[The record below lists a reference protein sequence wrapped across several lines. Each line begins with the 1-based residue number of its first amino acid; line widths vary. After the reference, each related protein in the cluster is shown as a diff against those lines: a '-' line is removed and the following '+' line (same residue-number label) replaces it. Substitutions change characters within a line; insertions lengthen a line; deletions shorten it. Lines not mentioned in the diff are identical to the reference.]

1 MESIKEKYSNLED
14 KELLEFIA
22 EIEGSD
28 ENIEETEANADKKI
42 SNKEAQSIL
51 SELPENAEIE
61 AYYGDDAWRK
71 PPIYTGYRDRIT
83 VLYGPEA
90 KQKAAEGRREAAKR
104 KGQRLKKDRL
114 RIQREAFNQ
123 ERIRLSDQIEKE
135 HMPLLIAALTKEHT
149 RMINKY
155 SNFINNRLTSLLN
168 PFIPRRL
175 RNCRLLYPNSIR
187 MSPGFMYT
195 ASKDYGNGLTFW
207 ATPLI
212 PYYFEQNTEQKI
224 LLKNKSS
231 SLYAIDKAVIFYHEH
246 LKKRQEKELKYASII
261 IQKRVSSYYDLLK
274 LNPFWF
280 EILYNELE
288 NNELENNKLLK

>member
-1 MESIKEKYSNLED
+1 MESIKEKRSSLED

-22 EIEGSD
+22 EIKGNDEKIEGP
-28 ENIEETEANADKKI
+28 EANGDKK
-42 SNKEAQSIL
+42 NGNEEEQSML

-61 AYYGDDAWRK
+61 AYYGNDAWRK
-71 PPIYTGYRDRIT
+71 PPIYTGHRDRIT
-83 VLYGPEA
+83 VLYGPEV

-135 HMPLLIAALTKEHT
+135 HIPLLIAALTKEHT
-149 RMINKY
+149 RMVDKY
-155 SNFINNRLTSLLN
+155 SAFINNRLTSLLN
-168 PFIPRRL
+168 PFIPLRL
-175 RNCRLLYPNSIR
+175 RHCRLLYPNSIR
-187 MSPGFMYT
+187 MSPGFMYK
-195 ASKDYGNGLTFW
+195 ASKEYGNGLTFW
-207 ATPLI
+207 AVPLI

-224 LLKNKSS
+224 LLKNKASF
-231 SLYAIDKAVIFYHEH
+231 LYAIDKAVIFYHEH

-288 NNELENNKLLK
+288 NNELESK

>member
-1 MESIKEKYSNLED
+1 MESIKEKHSSLED

-22 EIEGSD
+22 EIKGSD
-28 ENIEETEANADKKI
+28 EKIESPEVNGDKK
-42 SNKEAQSIL
+42 NGNEEEQSML

-61 AYYGDDAWRK
+61 AYYGNDAWRK
-71 PPIYTGYRDRIT
+71 PPIYTGHRDRIT
-83 VLYGPEA
+83 VLYGPEV

-123 ERIRLSDQIEKE
+123 ERIRLSGQIEKE
-135 HMPLLIAALTKEHT
+135 HIPLLIAALTKEHT
-149 RMINKY
+149 RMVDKY
-155 SNFINNRLTSLLN
+155 SAFINNRLTSLLN
-168 PFIPRRL
+168 PFIPLRL
-175 RNCRLLYPNSIR
+175 KHCRLLYPNSIR
-187 MSPGFMYT
+187 MSPGFMYK
-195 ASKDYGNGLTFW
+195 ASKEYGNGLTFW
-207 ATPLI
+207 AVPLI

-224 LLKNKSS
+224 LLKNKASF
-231 SLYAIDKAVIFYHEH
+231 LYAIDKAVIFYHEH

-261 IQKRVSSYYDLLK
+261 IQKKVSSYYDLLK

-288 NNELENNKLLK
+288 NNELESK

>member
-1 MESIKEKYSNLED
+1 MESIKEKHSSLED

-22 EIEGSD
+22 EIKGNDEKIEGL
-28 ENIEETEANADKKI
+28 EANGNKK
-42 SNKEAQSIL
+42 NGNEEEQSML

-61 AYYGDDAWRK
+61 AYYGNDAWRK
-71 PPIYTGYRDRIT
+71 PPIYTGHRDRIT
-83 VLYGPEA
+83 VLYGPEV

-104 KGQRLKKDRL
+104 KGQHLKKDRL

-135 HMPLLIAALTKEHT
+135 HIPLLIAALTKEHT
-149 RMINKY
+149 RMVDKY
-155 SNFINNRLTSLLN
+155 SAFINNRLTSLLN
-168 PFIPRRL
+168 PFIPLRL
-175 RNCRLLYPNSIR
+175 RHCRLLYPNSIR
-187 MSPGFMYT
+187 MSPGFMYK
-195 ASKDYGNGLTFW
+195 ASKEYGNGLTFW
-207 ATPLI
+207 AVPLI

-224 LLKNKSS
+224 LLKNKASF
-231 SLYAIDKAVIFYHEH
+231 LYAIDKAVIFYHEH

-288 NNELENNKLLK
+288 NNELESK